1 MFVLI
6 KYCLSIIS
14 GKYGVISKWEKTTKN
29 DLPLFLSSAKKN
41 EIIIENP
48 EDQYIERDD
57 YGLSRHYDETR
68 TNFPTSKYVK
78 TNTSDSWVRAGSAKL
93 QFALSNYYKNVL

>member
-6 KYCLSIIS
+6 KYCSSIIS

-68 TNFPTSKYVK
+68 TNFPT
-78 TNTSDSWVRAGSAKL
+78 
-93 QFALSNYYKNVL
+93 

>member
-1 MFVLI
+1 M
-6 KYCLSIIS
+6 
-14 GKYGVISKWEKTTKN
+14 GKNNQERFTT
-29 DLPLFLSSAKKN
+29 FLSSAKKN

-93 QFALSNYYKNVL
+93 QFALSNNYKNVL